1 MARKKTDTAKRP
13 DAFTLLVKTELGLEC
28 EREFRFHPV
37 RKWRFDYAV
46 PEHKV
51 ALEVEGGVW
60 TGGRHTSSKGFLKD
74 IEKYNT
80 ATVMGWKVVRTTPK
94 ALYALTTLN
103 LLRDACLGTEKQKND
118 ENDRLD

>member
-1 MARKKTDTAKRP
+1 MARKKVARP
-13 DAFTLLVKTELGLEC
+13 QQQSDAFTMMVKTELGLDC
-28 EREFRFHPV
+28 VREFRFHPV

-46 PEHKV
+46 PEHMV

-60 TGGRHTSSKGFLKD
+60 TGGRHTSSQGFLGD

-94 ALYALTTLN
+94 ALYTTATLN
-103 LLRDACLGTEKQKND
+103 LLRDACYGQNESNTEQG
-118 ENDRLD
+118 